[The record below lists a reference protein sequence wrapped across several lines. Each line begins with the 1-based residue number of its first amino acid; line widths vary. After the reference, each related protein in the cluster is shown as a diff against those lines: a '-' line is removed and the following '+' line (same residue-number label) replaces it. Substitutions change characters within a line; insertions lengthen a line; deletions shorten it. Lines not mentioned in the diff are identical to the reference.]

1 MIAADRVIGVIGIE
15 DPERDN
21 AYSQDDVRLL
31 ATIASWGA
39 TAIENARLLG
49 ETRQSVQELTAL
61 HEVSVA
67 LTGSLDTTEIQHIVA
82 SGALE
87 LFKAEVC
94 AIYLLDRERHVTQ
107 QIILDTRDPANIDR
121 RITLAAKGMTQ
132 QLLESDHPLLF
143 NNIAATVPEI
153 GAGDRAGAL
162 QRHGRGDRHRTS
174 SRPA

>member
-15 DPERDN
+15 NPEREN

-67 LTGSLDTTEIQHIVA
+67 LTGSLDTTDIQHIVA

-94 AIYLLDRERHVTQ
+94 AIYLLDRERQITQ

-121 RITLAAKGMTQ
+121 RINLAAKGMTQ
-132 QLLESDHPLLF
+132 RCS
-143 NNIAATVPEI
+143 TVITRCSLTISLRRWRNWRWRPRWI
-153 GAGDRAGAL
+153 STAL
-162 QRHGRGDRHRTS
+162 WAPCSAPTTS
-174 SRPA
+174 PPA